1 MKKLALIL
9 IMISSFAKAQDFDFT
24 IGGQYED
31 TSFVVTFY
39 LFSYPVNHQGVTALK
54 VKDTSA
60 VFVNSIK
67 PSYWTGKPNSILWAG
82 SDGKIKASS
91 IDSLFINW
99 GQIESAPSFL
109 TSYTETDPL
118 VGTHIKA
125 ITTGNIATWTQ
136 AFNWGNH
143 AAAGYLTSFTETDP
157 NVGSHIK
164 SITTGD
170 ISTWNAAFSWGN
182 HTGLY
187 KSISYAPTWTEVTSK
202 PTFATVA
209 TSGSYNDLTDK
220 PTLKRIE
227 SYSGSTDGS
236 GAYTVTFST
245 SYTVAPNVQA
255 SIPNQSATNQFVR
268 VSSVSATGFTINVF
282 ARNSINLLGTDVLLF
297 TTTNVSSA
305 TVDVLVVEK

>member
-1 MKKLALIL
+1 MKKLLFIL
-9 IMISSFAKAQDFDFT
+9 LLISSSIKAQDFECSGVYCDFA
-24 IGGQYED
+24 D
-31 TSFVVTFY
+31 TSFFTKFY
-39 LFSYPVNHQGVTALK
+39 FFSYPVGHQEINVFR
-54 VKDTSA
+54 VKDTS
-60 VFVNSIK
+60 SIFLYSIR
-67 PSYWTGKPNSILWAG
+67 PQFWTGKPNSVLWTG

-143 AAAGYLTSFTETDP
+143 A
-157 NVGSHIK
+157 
-164 SITTGD
+164 
-170 ISTWNAAFSWGN
+170 
-182 HTGLY
+182 GLY
-187 KSISYAPTWTEVTSK
+187 KPTSYTPTWTEVTSK

-236 GAYTVTFST
+236 GTYTVTFST

>member
-1 MKKLALIL
+1 
-9 IMISSFAKAQDFDFT
+9 MISSFAKAQDFDFT

-67 PSYWTGKPNSILWAG
+67 PSYWTGKPNSVLWAG
-82 SDGKIKASS
+82 TDGKIKASS

-170 ISTWNAAFSWGN
+170 ISMWNAAFSWGN

-209 TSGSYNDLTDK
+209 TSGSYNDLTNK

-268 VSSVSATGFTINVF
+268 VSSVSTTGFTINVF